1 MARDRR
7 TRLDVLTGEARIAGA
22 LMNQARI
29 CGALIAAFSWP
40 LVCVRV
46 TWLVL
51 HHLAFTTAASHLASG
66 AAIMM
71 LVAFGTLTRRPVDR
85 LRSRSTWSGAGV
97 VVAASFA
104 AFLILAES
112 AGAPWAILVS
122 PFALA
127 TFGAALAEEAVFRR
141 YLPDR
146 LTDALRRAGARP
158 AVIAIAIVVIPQL
171 SFALAHAENSAFT
184 GANVR
189 EFAGLFLGG
198 VLYQGVAL
206 VGGLWAAVAVHA
218 ALNLAIAVRG

>member
-22 LMNQARI
+22 LI
-29 CGALIAAFSWP
+29 VALGWP
-40 LVCVRV
+40 LLCVRV

-66 AAIMM
+66 AAIMV
-71 LVAFGTLTRRPVDR
+71 LVAFATLTRRPVDR
-85 LRSRSTWSGAGV
+85 LRSPSTWSGAGV

-104 AFLILAES
+104 AFLILAEG
-112 AGAPWAILVS
+112 AGAPWVILTA

-127 TFGAALAEEAVFRR
+127 TFAAALAEEAVFRS

-146 LTDALRRAGARP
+146 LTDTLRRAGARP
-158 AVIAIAIVVIPQL
+158 AVIAIAIVLIPQL

-184 GANVR
+184 GANLR
-189 EFAGLFLGG
+189 EFAGLFIAG
-198 VLYQGVAL
+198 VLYQGVAR
-206 VGGLWAAVAVHA
+206 VGGLWAAAGVHA
-218 ALNLAIAVRG
+218 ALNLTIALQH